1 MRKAIIAILGS
12 TSALALALPAHAQ
25 EAGARPA
32 TEEPDEGG
40 EIIVTARRR
49 DEDAQDVPLV
59 INTVT
64 SETVAKLNLQNFTE
78 VQNLVPGLQL
88 RNQANGIGGNAQ
100 IRGVAFDINAST
112 QATVEFYY
120 NDAPISAGA
129 VLQQMYDVGQI
140 DVLRGPQGTLRGRAS
155 PSGSITVTTRKP
167 DLQDFGGNVS
177 MSGNNLGTI
186 NFNGALGL
194 PIIKDVLAIR
204 VAGLW
209 NEDEVNRVRTID
221 KDLDSRD
228 PFSRAQS
235 GRISALFQPADW
247 LRFEGMYQKTDTR
260 TRAYDQYA
268 SFSLFSPSALPSP
281 VLIRPEDRLSIQ
293 ESPRN
298 VHQQFEVFN
307 WRAEGRF
314 AGQVLIYQ
322 GSRENMEVL
331 AKTNSDSANFFDK
344 ADVFQT
350 TNTQS
355 HSTTHEIRLQNED
368 RVGGIFDYVVGYF
381 HQNRT
386 SPTNLT
392 QETGIYL
399 PLPASFG
406 GGLVFVQPTAIATGS
421 SPTENSVFANVI
433 AHIGDKLQVSGGLR
447 HISFKAPPTTL
458 TIGTNNLAGALAVD
472 DKAWIYNASV
482 QYFINPEV
490 MIYASTGTSR
500 RPGPTIVGNFSLVQ
514 SDRTRSFQFLDSEDS
529 TSYEAGIKSTFMDNR
544 LRLNVTGF
552 HQTFKN
558 YPYKLTTGVFYQ
570 SFGFVSGTGIVPS
583 VALSGQ
589 FAANVP
595 VEVNGIEA
603 EIGFRPTPNFD
614 INVVAS
620 YSDGKIKNGL
630 IPCDDLNQ
638 DGKPDNLTSA
648 PTLAQVQTAYGT
660 NYIGQCSVTQ
670 RSSGQSPFSATVQAS
685 YNLPVSDK
693 VNFFTRGLFTF
704 LGDAQGD
711 PANAFDSVSSHG
723 LLNLF
728 AGLRDPGGAWEVNF
742 FAKNVFNTVK
752 VLTNDGAAVTGY
764 QALQPPTFRTTAGAS
779 ATSPYA
785 IIRTTAPREF
795 GLNVRFA
802 FGSR

>member
-1 MRKAIIAILGS
+1 MKKTMIAMCSASSI
-12 TSALALALPAHAQ
+12 ALAAPACAAAQ
-25 EAGARPA
+25 VSSDDASASESDS
-32 TEEPDEGG
+32 T
-40 EIIVTARRR
+40 IIVTARRR
-49 DEDAQDVPLV
+49 EESAQDVPVV
-59 INTVT
+59 INSVT

-88 RNQANGIGGNAQ
+88 RNQDNGIGGNAQ
-100 IRGVAFDINAST
+100 IRGIAFDINAST
-112 QATVEFYY
+112 QATVEFYL

-140 DVLRGPQGTLRGRAS
+140 DVQRGPQGTLRGRAS

-167 DLQDFGGNVS
+167 NLQEIGGYVS
-177 MSGNNLGTI
+177 MSGNDIGTI

-204 VAGLW
+204 VAGLI

-221 KDLDSRD
+221 KDLDGRD
-228 PFSRAQS
+228 PHSRSKS
-235 GRISALFQPADW
+235 GRISALFQPTDW
-247 LRFEGMYQKTDTR
+247 LRLEGMYQKTDNR
-260 TRAYDQYA
+260 SRAFDQYA
-268 SFSLFSPSALPSP
+268 SFSLFSPGAPASP
-281 VLIRPEDRLSIQ
+281 TLITPKDRLSIQ
-293 ESPRN
+293 ETGRD
-298 VHQQFEVFN
+298 VHQELEVFN
-307 WRAEGRF
+307 WRAELRF
-314 AGQVLIYQ
+314 AGQALIYQ
-322 GSRENMEVL
+322 GQRENLDVL
-331 AKTNSDSANFFDK
+331 AKTNSDLANFFDK
-344 ADVFQT
+344 ADVYQT
-350 TNTQS
+350 TNTRSRMTS
-355 HSTTHEIRLQNED
+355 HEVRLQNEE
-368 RVGGIFDYVVGYF
+368 RVAGIFDYVVGYF
-381 HQNRT
+381 RQNRD

-406 GGLVFVQPTAIATGS
+406 GGLVFVNQTPIATGS
-421 SPTENSVFANVI
+421 NPTENSVFGNVT
-433 AHIGDKLQVSGGLR
+433 AHIGEKFQLSGGLR
-447 HISFKAPPTTL
+447 HISFKAPPTVL
-458 TIGTNNLAGALAVD
+458 TIGSNNLAGALAVD
-472 DKAWIYNASV
+472 DQRWIYSASA
-482 QYFINPEV
+482 QYNVNPDV

-500 RPGPTIVGNFSLVQ
+500 RPGPTIVGNFSLQQ

-529 TSYEAGIKSTFMDNR
+529 TSYEVGIKSSFLDNR
-544 LRLNVTGF
+544 LRVNLAGY
-552 HQTFKN
+552 HQKFSS
-558 YPYKLTTGVFYQ
+558 YPYKLTTGVYYQ

-583 VALSGQ
+583 VVNSSQ

-603 EIGFRPTPNFD
+603 EIAFRASRNFD
-614 INVVAS
+614 INLVAS

-638 DGKPDNLTSA
+638 DGIPDSLTSA
-648 PTLAQVQTAYGT
+648 PTLAQVQAAYGA
-660 NYIGQCSVTQ
+660 NYIGQCRVTQ

-685 YNLPVSDK
+685 YNLPISDK

-711 PANAFDSVSSHG
+711 PSNAFDSVSSHG

-728 AGLRDPGGAWEVNF
+728 AGVRDPGGAWEVNF
-742 FAKNVFNTVK
+742 FAKNVFNTLRV
-752 VLTNDGAAVTGY
+752 TSNSGPAVTGY
-764 QALQPPTFRTTAGAS
+764 QALQPPTYRTTAGAS